1 MQKTIYI
8 TQAPVATMVPE
19 HPSQASG
26 FPSIDV
32 AVAAFS
38 AMPVTL
44 RLRRMAVL
52 EVSSDVRLAITDYPL
67 K

>member
-8 TQAPVATMVPE
+8 TQAPVDTMVPE
-19 HPSQASG
+19 HPSQVSG
-26 FPSIDV
+26 FPSIAV

-38 AMPVTL
+38 AMPITL
-44 RLRRMAVL
+44 QLPRMVVL
-52 EVSSDVRLAITDYPL
+52 EVSNDVRLAITDYAL